1 MDVSSEPDVIGQ
13 VPSRVIGI
21 VIDSYVIRIPKPAIR
36 VGNVVRGDRKIKTI
50 EPETIGT
57 ASTKTPDM
65 ATAKASCEAPMFK
78 WMIEM
83 VASVVSTGIMADP
96 LSVGMH
102 VGSFRM
108 PLPVAEMAILLDWM
122 RISRP
127 CGAVSRNV
135 LAPAAN
141 LGVTSAVFLM
151 LLGQR

>member
-1 MDVSSEPDVIGQ
+1 
-13 VPSRVIGI
+13 
-21 VIDSYVIRIPKPAIR
+21 
-36 VGNVVRGDRKIKTI
+36 
-50 EPETIGT
+50 
-57 ASTKTPDM
+57 
-65 ATAKASCEAPMFK
+65 
-78 WMIEM
+78 MIEM

-108 PLPVAEMAILLDWM
+108 PLPVAEMSILLDWM

-151 LLGQR
+151 LLGQG